1 MIRGLERLH
10 YEERLRDLRL
20 ISLEK
25 MRGGLLAVYKY
36 LECCSQV
43 DEARLFS
50 VVCSN
55 RIRSNG
61 LKLEH
66 KFHVNVQ
73 KNGALEQVAQWSCGG
88 IQTCLDASVCNLL

>member
-1 MIRGLERLH
+1 MIRGLDRLH

-50 VVCSN
+50 VVCN
-55 RIRSNG
+55 DRTRDNG
-61 LKLEH
+61 
-66 KFHVNVQ
+66 Q
-73 KNGALEQVAQWSCGG
+73 SCNTGSS
-88 IQTCLDASVCNLL
+88 IQT

>member
-1 MIRGLERLH
+1 MQQRAIKMIRGLERLH

-36 LECCSQV
+36 LECWSQV

-50 VVCSN
+50 VVCN
-55 RIRSNG
+55 DRTRGNG
-61 LKLEH
+61 
-66 KFHVNVQ
+66 Q
-73 KNGALEQVAQWSCGG
+73 SCNTGSS
-88 IQTCLDASVCNLL
+88 IQM